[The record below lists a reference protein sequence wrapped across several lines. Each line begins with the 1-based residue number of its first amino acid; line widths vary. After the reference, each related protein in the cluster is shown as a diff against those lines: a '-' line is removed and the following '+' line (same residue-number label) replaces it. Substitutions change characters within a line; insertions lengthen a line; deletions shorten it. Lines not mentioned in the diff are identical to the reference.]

1 MGQGPDGSG
10 LVPLRLGIFGGTF
23 DPPHDGHVAVAKD
36 VADALRLDRLLWIPA
51 GEPPHKSRQDLT
63 PASLRLEMVHAA
75 TAADARFEVSEA
87 ETERAGRSYTVDTLR
102 ALRRGFPHAALYLIV
117 GADEYDALGG
127 WREPERI
134 LELARLAV
142 VDREGACAADTI
154 PDVAGADAAD
164 FVPVQRID
172 ISSTQVRVHVA
183 AGHDA
188 ADLVPT
194 AVATIIE
201 HEGLYRG

>member
-1 MGQGPDGSG
+1 MGRDPDGFG
-10 LVPLRLGIFGGTF
+10 VVPLRLGIFGGTF

-36 VADALRLDRLLWIPA
+36 VADALRLDRVLWMPV
-51 GEPPHKSRQDLT
+51 GELPHKSRQDIT
-63 PASLRLEMVHAA
+63 PVSLRLEMAHAA
-75 TAADARFEVSEA
+75 AATDARFEVSEA

-102 ALRRGFPHAALYLIV
+102 ALRSGFPHATLYFIV
-117 GADEYDALGG
+117 GADEYDAFGG
-127 WREPERI
+127 WREPEQI

-142 VDREGACAADTI
+142 VDREGARAADII
-154 PDVAGADAAD
+154 PDVVGADAAD

-172 ISSTQVRVHVA
+172 ISSTQVRVQVS

-188 ADLVPT
+188 VDLVPP

-201 HEGLYRG
+201 REGLYRG